1 MKTTEQKEKELNG
14 KRYKI
19 ISISIESSKQKGEE
33 ISYEM
38 EIDLHHTW
46 METMNQ
52 IRKENS
58 IAKKRIEDTVVEKG
72 LFNE

>member
-19 ISISIESSKQKGEE
+19 ISMSIESSKQKGEE

-38 EIDLHHTW
+38 EVDLHHAW
-46 METMNQ
+46 LETMKV
-52 IRKENS
+52 IRKENNMP
-58 IAKKRIEDTVVEKG
+58 KKRIEDIVVERT
-72 LFNE
+72 ER

>member
-33 ISYEM
+33 ISNEM
-38 EIDLHHTW
+38 EIDLHHSW

-52 IRKENS
+52 IRKGNS

>member
-14 KRYKI
+14 KRDKI

-38 EIDLHHTW
+38 EI
-46 METMNQ
+46 EC
-52 IRKENS
+52 IS
-58 IAKKRIEDTVVEKG
+58 
-72 LFNE
+72 

>member
-38 EIDLHHTW
+38 EIDLHHAW